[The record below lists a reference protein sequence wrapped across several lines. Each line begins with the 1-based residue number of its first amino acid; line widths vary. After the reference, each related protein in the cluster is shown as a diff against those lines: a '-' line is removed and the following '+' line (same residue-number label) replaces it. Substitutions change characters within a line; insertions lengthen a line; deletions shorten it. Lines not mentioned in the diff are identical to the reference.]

1 MQNKLLTATSSL
13 AAALIGVDAPLPTI
27 DLDKILTFVADTYD
41 YTASVD
47 DEKEFND
54 SNLAEPLETFAQL
67 LRKQYKQRARV
78 LAISCGAGWEA
89 NFLMARG
96 SDLVGIDTSAEM
108 LRRARSRV
116 PGGKFYQMGVQNLRF
131 PPAETFDAIWS
142 TRTLIH
148 VPQAL
153 VVDLLA
159 SWKRVLKPGGIL
171 GLGVNIGERDGWET
185 NEARSGPPMFYH
197 YFADGELEEALEAA
211 GYQVVEKAPITSKS
225 NAAESRNFF
234 VFAQRTDTGLDKTTY
249 SHDVQYDEHEK
260 RRAVQPEDLEPVIAL
275 LLRAGSLSPGEQANL
290 CLLYDQLALLD
301 RTDENRFKLAAQK
314 LKLHLQTPETL
325 FTEDFAVWLAMG
337 ALHLK
342 LAQYSQATSCLE
354 QALRL
359 RPGHFA
365 ALVRLSYAYD
375 GLKDFDKAI
384 ATAHTAERLPEQSQV
399 SDEERAEL
407 YHALGHYYVNRS
419 LSANNEASIQD
430 REKGDHYMQLACSTG
445 KNGYMYIGGLA
456 SIYNETKRFSQTI
469 QLFDTFVENEK
480 TRADEKLENA
490 LYLYRAEAGI
500 GTDRYANARE
510 YLAHVERYARANQ
523 DWDALAHAKLYQI
536 RTELRLRDVAELSS
550 DEIRSHLSVLYE
562 HEPSPYV
569 AESFKLDRE
578 NIISILSA
586 FYLVNQ
592 FINAQVPPE
601 AFDVILTLAI
611 YHLEKMY
618 ERYERSEERRLGL
631 LIFADNPG
639 AVPGALYK
647 YNCGPHLYRFDEVG
661 TVLSEGE
668 MHQFKVWAIL
678 ALTGEASASTLSAIT
693 FAIGRFSQEG
703 YTIYIYDPKRVLP
716 EFVRK
721 SLNDFCVD
729 SIEEIAQ
736 FTYINMLYD
745 QARDYLSSTRSS
757 FTIDIT
763 PSGLG
768 SSNLDLLPIE
778 GEVR

>member
-96 SDLVGIDTSAEM
+96 SDLVGIDASAEM

-116 PGGKFYQMGVQNLRF
+116 PGGKFLQMGVQNLSF

-211 GYQVVEKAPITSKS
+211 GYQVVEKAHITSKS

-290 CLLYDQLALLD
+290 CLLYDQLALRD

-359 RPGHFA
+359 QPGHFA
-365 ALVRLSYAYD
+365 TLVRLSYAYD

-384 ATAHTAERLPEQSQV
+384 ATAHTAERLPEQSHV

-407 YHALGHYYVNRS
+407 YHALGHYYINRS
-419 LSANNEASIQD
+419 LSANNAASAQD
-430 REKGDHYMQLACSTG
+430 REKGDYYMQLACSTG
-445 KNGYMYIGGLA
+445 KDGYMYVSGLA
-456 SIYNETKRFSQTI
+456 SIYNETKRFSLTI
-469 QLFDTFVENEK
+469 QLFETFVENEK
-480 TRADEKLENA
+480 TRADERLENA
-490 LYLYRAEAGI
+490 LYFYRAEAGI
-500 GTDRYANARE
+500 GTDRYAIARG

-536 RTELRLRDVAELSS
+536 RNELKWKDVGELSS

-569 AESFKLDRE
+569 TESFKLDRE
-578 NIISILSA
+578 NVISILSA

-592 FINAQVPPE
+592 FITEQVPPE
-601 AFDVILTLAI
+601 AFDVILTAAI

-618 ERYERSEERRLGL
+618 ERGEERRLGL

-639 AVPGALYK
+639 AVPGAFYK
-647 YNCGPHLYRFDEVG
+647 YNCGPHLFRVDEVG

-678 ALTGEASASTLSAIT
+678 ALTGEAPASTLSAIT

-703 YTIYIYDPKRVLP
+703 YTIYFYDPKRVLP

-721 SLNDFCVD
+721 SLNDFFVD

-745 QARDYLSSTRSS
+745 QAGDYLSSTRSS
-757 FTIDIT
+757 SAIDIT
-763 PSGLG
+763 PSVLS